1 MESNE
6 TVVYRNDLNLVPLK
20 KFRSVEMD
28 IFFAV
33 CSKMKEKGNQDIVLS
48 FERLRQLSGQSDKSY
63 RRFISD
69 TDMMYRKL
77 LTLLYNRKRDGVT
90 EYFVLFTKF
99 TIDENKQE
107 VSIRVNPDLGYI
119 LNDLQIEFTKY
130 ELKEFTTLSSR
141 YTKTLYRLLKQYRDT
156 GFYVVTIDNFRSILD
171 IPKSYRMT
179 DIDRQVLN
187 PAILELKDIFPGIKV
202 EKVKQGKTIS
212 RLKFTFKKQSTIDK
226 DNLPVIPMFDW
237 LNGDDS

>member
-33 CSKMKEKGNQDIVLS
+33 CSKMKDKGNQDIRLS
-48 FERLRQLSGQSDKSY
+48 FDNLKKISGQSDKSY
-63 RRFISD
+63 RRFIQD
-69 TDMMYRKL
+69 TDLMYQKL
-77 LTLLYNRKRDGVT
+77 LTLTYRTKEKGLT

-99 TIDENKQE
+99 SIDENKQE
-107 VSIRVNPDLGYI
+107 VSIRVNPDLEYI

-156 GFYVVTIDNFRSILD
+156 GFYVVNMDSFRQLLD
-171 IPKSYRMT
+171 IPDSYRMT

-187 PAILELKDIFPGIKV
+187 PAMEELNNIFKNIRV
-202 EKVKQGKTIS
+202 EKIKKGRSVVRLRFLFDKQDKIIQEDLPKVPMYNW
-212 RLKFTFKKQSTIDK
+212 LKGS
-226 DNLPVIPMFDW
+226 N
-237 LNGDDS
+237 